1 MRRVVV
7 GLAIAFATL
16 TPSWALA
23 NDQQIA
29 QHIIQKLEQHKRA
42 GQLKGFGID
51 LQVEDGTVFMNGR
64 VTTPEQQKTALE
76 TAQLTPGVKK
86 VVNGLK
92 VTSPAPEA
100 TAATAEP
107 KSSRRTSTWGESI
120 KNAFGGD
127 SSQGEAQQVANVEPI
142 QSSIMKAASSPSPK
156 LATRPTPVP
165 SYTAET
171 GSGVQTVST
180 TARPSQSQLVAS
192 QAAPGQVIP
201 APPVAQPQA
210 LAPRTLQSQYQA
222 ANPVAR
228 ATMPGHSGPARPQ
241 TPVAFAPARPV
252 SYNGQPM
259 MAAPMAYGQNAPIP
273 TQMAGGV
280 GIAPARYDHPQMP
293 GYAWPSY
300 ASHPNYAAVTYPKQY
315 SPTAWPYIGP
325 FYPYPQVPLG
335 WRKVTLEWDDGWWML
350 DFHDQNRAWKP
361 HR

>member
-7 GLAIAFATL
+7 GLAIAIATL

-29 QHIIQKLEQHKRA
+29 QQIIQQLEQQKKA
-42 GQLKGFGID
+42 GQLKDFGID

-64 VTTPEQQKTALE
+64 VTTPEQQKTALGI
-76 TAQLTPGVKK
+76 AQVTPGVKK

-92 VTSPAPEA
+92 ISSPAASA
-100 TAATAEP
+100 TAEAAVEP
-107 KSSRRTSTWGESI
+107 KSSRRTSTWSESI
-120 KNAFGGD
+120 KNAF
-127 SSQGEAQQVANVEPI
+127 SGESEKAQARQVANNEPI
-142 QSSIMKAASSPSPK
+142 QSSIMKATPT
-156 LATRPTPVP
+156 TRPTPVP
-165 SYTAET
+165 SYVEET
-171 GSGVQTVST
+171 GSG
-180 TARPSQSQLVAS
+180 ARTVAS
-192 QAAPGQVIP
+192 QARVSQSQMVATQAAPGYVMP
-201 APPVAQPQA
+201 APPVAQPTPA
-210 LAPRTLQSQYQA
+210 TPRTLQSQVQA
-222 ANPVAR
+222 VTPVVR
-228 ATMPGHSGPARPQ
+228 ATMPGHTGPVRPQ

-259 MAAPMAYGQNAPIP
+259 MAAPMAYGQAAPMP
-273 TQMAGGV
+273 MQMGAGMG
-280 GIAPARYDHPQMP
+280 AMPARYDQPNMP

-300 ASHPNYAAVTYPKQY
+300 AAHPNYGAVTYPKQY

-350 DFHDQNRAWKP
+350 DFQDQNRAWKN